1 MASNVATL
9 AIQCDVRVS
18 DPLQRLA
25 APLTTAIGLAERI
38 DIAVRRGP
46 VRERVNGIY
55 EKFTQIGLRFATKI
69 FGDFYTFRAAAGG
82 VESMAGCVR
91 LALTVMWLWIQ
102 RSAPRAGA
110 TPNPVHPPQRFGV
123 RLVAMVAAVATESMH
138 RCHGLLSTC
147 GVISLLRSG

>member
-1 MASNVATL
+1 M
-9 AIQCDVRVS
+9 S

-38 DIAVRRGP
+38 GMAVRSGP
-46 VRERVNGIY
+46 VRDRINGIY
-55 EKFTQIGLRFATKI
+55 EKFTQISLRFATKI
-69 FGDFYTFRAAAGG
+69 FGDFYTFLAAAGG

-102 RSAPRAGA
+102 RSAPRAGV

-123 RLVAMVAAVATESMH
+123 RVVAMVAAFAAESTR

-147 GVISLLRSG
+147 GAIALLRSG